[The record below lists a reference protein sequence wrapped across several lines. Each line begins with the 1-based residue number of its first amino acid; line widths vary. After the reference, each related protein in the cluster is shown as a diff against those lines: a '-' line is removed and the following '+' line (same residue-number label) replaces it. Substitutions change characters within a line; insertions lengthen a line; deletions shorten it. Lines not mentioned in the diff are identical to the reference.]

1 VVPPA
6 SRQQDMH
13 HTHSLQLGLHNRS
26 SHWEGHRQEDQQ
38 SLPEDRLQDH
48 SLESTPQVPS

>member
-1 VVPPA
+1 
-6 SRQQDMH
+6 MH